1 METIINRKVAAGI
14 CVNGCEVSGIA
25 KNGVVFFEKE
35 LTPSVLRNI
44 QIGDDLSG
52 KTIYCSFPDNFYEE
66 EILGTEFENILDYSF
81 IKCANLN
88 SIKQFIN
95 DDNEFYIACEYE
107 NSYSEYVFLL
117 WYGEL
122 IVSNNEI
129 ILPNDYGLVLEIYN
143 NHPAYKYLKIKE

>member
-1 METIINRKVAAGI
+1 M
-14 CVNGCEVSGIA
+14 
-25 KNGVVFFEKE
+25 
-35 LTPSVLRNI
+35 
-44 QIGDDLSG
+44 
-52 KTIYCSFPDNFYEE
+52 
-66 EILGTEFENILDYSF
+66 GTEFENILDYSF